1 MSPDN
6 PQEKRP
12 HDLSSLLETD
22 PFLLLLLLLLGRVVR
37 KGLKH
42 LETGKALPLAL
53 PDNS

>member
-1 MSPDN
+1 MFPDN

-12 HDLSSLLETD
+12 HDLFSLLETD
-22 PFLLLLLLLLGRVVR
+22 PFLLLLLLGRVVR

-42 LETGKALPLAL
+42 LEKVKALPLAL